1 VAVSK
6 ETAAAI
12 AAKHPH
18 LAAHAAGAVALDVE
32 VQTANVRGK
41 SVVLGRYRKYRVGG
55 QVVVLDEPEAPVAP
69 PAAVSA
75 EPAKAEPARAAFVAA
90 DDFTPVPLSDPA
102 PIARTDAHHHS
113 GGKSKSR

>member
-1 VAVSK
+1 MAVSK

-18 LAAHAAGAVALDVE
+18 LAARAAGAVALDVE

-41 SVVLGRYRKYRVGG
+41 SVVLGRYRKFRVGG
-55 QVVVLDEPEAPVAP
+55 QVVVLDEPEAPAAP
-69 PAAVSA
+69 PAVVAA
-75 EPAKAEPARAAFVAA
+75 ESAKAEPVRAAFVAS

-102 PIARTDAHHHS
+102 PTSRTETHQHQ
-113 GGKSKSR
+113 GSKPKR